1 MEIISERII
10 LVVGSRENRLSVN
23 CFAYVTGLSL
33 TKEIGGSLTVTNLHS
48 RTNLILTNPVFDDTD
63 KRNLIDVLET
73 LSQFSS

>member
-33 TKEIGGSLTVTNLHS
+33 TGFGSRSVLRKCFVHGETDRARRLTDNLRS
-48 RTNLILTNPVFDDTD
+48 ARS
-63 KRNLIDVLET
+63 VLV
-73 LSQFSS
+73 LRKHAFLGL